1 MTNPTIQPTNKSF
14 LSNNKFQFAIA
25 RLPNIEFFIQSANLP
40 AMTLLTTDT
49 QTPFTRISVP
59 GNILVFDLL
68 TITCIMDEDMQ
79 SWFEIYNW
87 ITQLGNP
94 TNRNKIGNLTV
105 APGALNSI
113 TSDAT
118 LTINTNSN
126 NPNVRIT
133 FKDLYPTELS
143 GMQFSSIE
151 GQDFLTSN
159 ISFAY
164 TTYTAVKL

>member
-1 MTNPTIQPTNKSF
+1 MTTPTIQPTNKSF
-14 LSNNKFQFAIA
+14 LSNNKFQFVIT
-25 RLPNIEFFIQSANLP
+25 RLPNVEFFVQSANLP
-40 AMTLLTTDT
+40 AMTLLNTDT

-59 GNILVFDLL
+59 GNILIFDPL
-68 TITCIMDEDMQ
+68 TVTYIMDENMQ

-94 TNRNKIGNLTV
+94 TNRNKIGNLTQL
-105 APGALNSI
+105 PGAINSI

-126 NPNVRIT
+126 NPNIRIT

-143 GMQFSSIE
+143 GVQFTSIE
-151 GQDFLTSN
+151 GQDFLTAS
-159 ISFAY
+159 ITFAY

>member
-1 MTNPTIQPTNKSF
+1 MTTPTIQPTNKSF
-14 LSNNKFQFAIA
+14 LSNNKFQFVIT
-25 RLPNIEFFIQSANLP
+25 RLPNVEFFVQSANLP
-40 AMTLLTTDT
+40 AMTLLNTDT

-59 GNILVFDLL
+59 GNILIFDPL
-68 TITCIMDEDMQ
+68 TVTYIMDENMQ

-94 TNRNKIGNLTV
+94 TNRNKIGNLTQL
-105 APGALNSI
+105 PGAINSI

-126 NPNVRIT
+126 NPNIRIT
-133 FKDLYPTELS
+133 FKDLYPTEFS
-143 GMQFSSIE
+143 GVQFTSIE
-151 GQDFLTSN
+151 GQDFLTAS
-159 ISFAY
+159 ITFAY

>member
-1 MTNPTIQPTNKSF
+1 MPTPTVQPVNKSF
-14 LSNNKFQFAIA
+14 LSNNKFQFVIS
-25 RLPNIEFFIQSANLP
+25 RLPHVEFFIQSVNLP
-40 AMTLLTTDT
+40 AMTLLNTDT

-59 GNILVFDLL
+59 GNILIFDPLQV
-68 TITCIMDEDMQ
+68 TYVMDENMQ

-94 TNRNKIGNLTV
+94 TDRNKIGNLTQV
-105 APGALNSI
+105 PGATNSI
-113 TSDAT
+113 TSDAV

-133 FKDLYPTELS
+133 FKDLYPTELT
-143 GMQFSSIE
+143 GVQFTSAE
-151 GQDFLTSN
+151 GQDFLTST
-159 ISFAY
+159 ITFAY